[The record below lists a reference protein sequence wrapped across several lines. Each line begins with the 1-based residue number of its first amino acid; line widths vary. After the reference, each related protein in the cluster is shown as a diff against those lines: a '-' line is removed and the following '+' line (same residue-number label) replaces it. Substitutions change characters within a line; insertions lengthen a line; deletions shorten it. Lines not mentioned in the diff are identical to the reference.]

1 VLIIRVRHAI
11 DTNLLPAVENPDRG
25 GPHRRHALPLSP
37 ISCQRRGQS
46 AMEYEE
52 LCFGV
57 RGARPWTG
65 HRGGQERGSSPPTAG
80 GRVRAQRPPS
90 LSHSRELVGDAAVD
104 RRSPRVPLHKPTKKA
119 WVVSIAESASFFMLQ
134 VYVSGV
140 LEISKQCCKLFH
152 FDAAKVDHDVVDV
165 VFECCGCYFLMSRN
179 SSSCCVC
186 NMT

>member
-65 HRGGQERGSSPPTAG
+65 HRGGQERGSSPPQPEG
-80 GRVRAQRPPS
+80 GCARNG
-90 LSHSRELVGDAAVD
+90 H
-104 RRSPRVPLHKPTKKA
+104 RRSPTIGNSSVTRLLTAAPRGFPYTSRRRRLGWYPSQSRQVFLCCKCMFRVFSRFRSN
-119 WVVSIAESASFFMLQ
+119 VASCFILMLQ
-134 VYVSGV
+134 
-140 LEISKQCCKLFH
+140 K
-152 FDAAKVDHDVVDV
+152 
-165 VFECCGCYFLMSRN
+165 
-179 SSSCCVC
+179 
-186 NMT
+186 